1 MSQKEIT
8 YLKRSL
14 SKDEEIKSIAELH
27 WINWIWVCILIIIS
41 ILLIA
46 SSPIFL
52 ILIPYIII
60 KILDLK
66 KREMICTNKRI
77 IEKHGIIAVKTNE
90 LRNQKIESISIA
102 QGFFGRMLGYGTL
115 IFVGSGTSRVYMR
128 NISSPAMKKAE
139 FESIIEASLENK

>member
-27 WINWIWVCILIIIS
+27 WINWIWVCILIIIT

-66 KREMICTNKRI
+66 KREMICTNKRV

-90 LRNQKIESISIA
+90 LRNQKIESISIS

-128 NISSPAMKKAE
+128 NISNPAMKKAE
-139 FESIIEASLENK
+139 FESIIETSLENK